1 MHVYVG
7 IGVSVNF
14 SYLSRTCMGV
24 LRDHHLFRT
33 VRLDGAPVQH
43 DYRYDSSDSTG
54 SSHPDGPKCPLD
66 TEDQSYVPTGR
77 MLHVFGS
84 VPEIGY

>member
-1 MHVYVG
+1 MHMYVG
-7 IGVSVNF
+7 IGVSLTSPIRV
-14 SYLSRTCMGV
+14 V
-24 LRDHHLFRT
+24 LHGCPSDHHLFRIGST
-33 VRLDGAPVQH
+33 GAKD